1 MKLFFRVFLLI
12 QLVTL
17 PLRAQYMVQG
27 VVTDSL
33 TKEPLPY
40 TSVYLKGTTEGGMT
54 DNNGRFS
61 FKTYRPEATLVISAV
76 GYNEYVRPLPYTSV
90 YLKGTT
96 EGGMTDNN
104 GRFSFK
110 TYRPEATLVISAVGY
125 NEYVR
130 LIHPAKSSK
139 FNIVLSPATYALD
152 EVVVKPKRERYKKK
166 DNPAVEF
173 VRKMIEHRDDY
184 SPDERDFWKRD
195 RYEKMTFAINN
206 FDSLKQQK
214 WLYRKFK
221 FLTDYVD
228 TSAVTGRPVLAI
240 SNRELLATD
249 YYRKSPH
256 SRKQW
261 VTARRQAGVDEMLSQ
276 QGMEQAISVTMTDVD
291 LYENNITLFTNKF
304 VSPLSSLGPSF
315 YKYYLMDTLTVA
327 GKPCVDLT
335 FVPFNSESFGFTGHL
350 YVMLDSTYFV
360 RRAVMNFPQK
370 INLNFVDYMKIEQ
383 NFDRA
388 EDGTRQL
395 LNESI
400 TTEFKLVD
408 NSDGI
413 YAKRD
418 VYYRNY
424 QYEPDDK
431 ALQAFR
437 KPEKVIEEASASG
450 YSEAYWDA
458 NRQVEV
464 SKKETSV
471 DKMMAQLRSYPVYF
485 WTEKV
490 LKVLFT
496 GYIPAPK
503 EKEPLFYI
511 GMMNTTVDKM
521 MAQLRSYPVYF
532 WTEKVLK
539 VLFTGYIPAPKEK
552 EPLFYIGMMNTT
564 ISGNTLEGVR
574 LRAGG
579 MTTAWLN
586 PHLFGRGYM
595 AYGFRDHRVKGLA
608 ELEYSF
614 HKKKEYANEF
624 PIHSLK
630 LRYLSDVNQ
639 YGQHYLYTSQ
649 DNVFLALKRQ
659 KDDRIGYQRK
669 AELTYT
675 NEFHSGFSV
684 QMTTR
689 LRKDESSH
697 LIPFIKQDDRN
708 TYVKSISTSELELK
722 LRYAPNEKFFQT
734 QWNRFPVSLDAPV
747 FSLTHTMAAKGVLG
761 GDYTYHYTEAGFQK
775 RFWFSAFGYT
785 DVILKAGKV
794 WNKVPFP
801 LLVIPNANL
810 SYTIQPESYSLMN
823 AMEFMNDEYASWD
836 VTYYLNGWLFNR
848 IPLLKKLKWRE
859 VLSCRGLYGNLS
871 DKNNPAFQQDLFRF
885 PAGSTTMGHTPYVE
899 AGVGI
904 ENIFKVLRVDY
915 VWRLTYRNLPDI
927 DKSGLRISL
936 HMTF

>member
-1 MKLFFRVFLLI
+1 MRLFIRVFLLLQI
-12 QLVTL
+12 IAL
-17 PLRAQYMVQG
+17 PVRAQYIVQG

-33 TKEPLPY
+33 TREPLPY

-54 DNNGRFS
+54 DDKGVFS
-61 FKTYRPEATLVISAV
+61 FKTYRPEARLVISAV
-76 GYNEYVRPLPYTSV
+76 GYNEYT
-90 YLKGTT
+90 
-96 EGGMTDNN
+96 
-104 GRFSFK
+104 
-110 TYRPEATLVISAVGY
+110 
-125 NEYVR
+125 R
-130 LIHPAKSSK
+130 LIHPARGERIK
-139 FNIVLSPATYALD
+139 VALAPTTYALN

-166 DNPAVEF
+166 NNPAVEF

-184 SPDERDFWKRD
+184 SPDERDFWQRE

-206 FDSLKQQK
+206 FDSVKQQK

-228 TSAVTGRPVLAI
+228 TSAVTGKPVLAV

-256 SRKQW
+256 SEKQW
-261 VTARRQAGVDEMLSQ
+261 VKARRQAGVDEMLSQ

-291 LYENNITLFTNKF
+291 IYQNNITLFTNKF

-360 RRAVMNFPQK
+360 RRVVMNFPQK

-395 LNESI
+395 MNESI

-424 QYEPDDK
+424 AYEPTAD

-437 KPEKVIEEASASG
+437 KPEKVIEGMDSSAHSD
-450 YSEAYWDA
+450 AYWDA
-458 NRQVEV
+458 NRLAEV

-471 DKMMAQLRSYPVYF
+471 DKMMAQLRSYPVYY

-503 EKEPLFYI
+503 EK
-511 GMMNTTVDKM
+511 
-521 MAQLRSYPVYF
+521 A
-532 WTEKVLK
+532 
-539 VLFTGYIPAPKEK
+539 
-552 EPLFYIGMMNTT
+552 PLFYIGMMNTT
-564 ISGNTLEGVR
+564 ISGNALEGVR
-574 LRAGG
+574 VRAGG

-586 PHLFGRGYM
+586 PHLFGRGYV
-595 AYGFRDHRVKGLA
+595 AYGFRDERVKGLA

-675 NEFHSGFSV
+675 NEFHSGFSFQV
-684 QMTTR
+684 TTR

-697 LIPFIKQDDRN
+697 LIPFIRQDEDKSF
-708 TYVKSISTSELELK
+708 VKSISTSELELK

-747 FSLTHTMAAKGVLG
+747 FTLTHTMAAKGVLG

-801 LLVIPNANL
+801 LLIIPNANL

-836 VTYYLNGWLFNR
+836 VTYFLNGFLFNR

-859 VLSCRGLYGNLS
+859 VLSCRGIYGNLS
-871 DKNNPAFQQDLFRF
+871 DKNNPEFSEGLFAF

-899 AGVGI
+899 VGVGV
-904 ENIFKVLRVDY
+904 ENILKVLRVDY
-915 VWRLTYRNLPDI
+915 VWRLTYRDLPNI

>member
-1 MKLFFRVFLLI
+1 MRLAIKVFLFI
-12 QLVTL
+12 QLLAL
-17 PLRAQYMVQG
+17 PLRAQYVVQG

-33 TKEPLPY
+33 TQEPIPY
-40 TSVYLKGTTEGGMT
+40 TSVYLKGTSEGGMT

-61 FKTYRPEATLVISAV
+61 FKTYRSEGRIVVSSV
-76 GYNEYVRPLPYTSV
+76 GYNEY
-90 YLKGTT
+90 
-96 EGGMTDNN
+96 EQ
-104 GRFSFK
+104 
-110 TYRPEATLVISAVGY
+110 
-125 NEYVR
+125 
-130 LIHPAKSSK
+130 LIHPARGVYQK
-139 FNIVLSPATYALD
+139 VELSPATYALN
-152 EVVVKPKRERYKKK
+152 EVVIKPKRERYKKK
-166 DNPAVEF
+166 DNPAVAF
-173 VRKMIEHRDDY
+173 VRNMIEHRDDF
-184 SPDERDFWKRD
+184 SPDERDFWQRD

-206 FDSLKQQK
+206 FDSVKQQK

-228 TSAVTGRPVLAI
+228 TSAVTGKPLLAI

-256 SRKQW
+256 SEKQW
-261 VTARRQAGVDEMLSQ
+261 VKARRQAGVDEMLSQ

-291 LYENNITLFTNKF
+291 IYQNNITLFTNKF

-360 RRAVMNFPQK
+360 RKVVMNFPQK

-383 NFDRA
+383 TFDRA

-395 LNESI
+395 VNEAI

-424 QYEPDDK
+424 QYVPGDT
-431 ALQAFR
+431 ALLAFR
-437 KPEKVIEEASASG
+437 KPEKVIEGAEASL
-450 YSEAYWDA
+450 YPDEYWEA
-458 NRQVEV
+458 NRHVEV
-464 SKKETSV
+464 SEKETSV
-471 DKMMAQLRSYPVYF
+471 DKMMAQLRTYPVYY

-496 GYIPAPK
+496 GYIPLPK
-503 EKEPLFYI
+503 DKQPLFY
-511 GMMNTTVDKM
+511 
-521 MAQLRSYPVYF
+521 Y
-532 WTEKVLK
+532 
-539 VLFTGYIPAPKEK
+539 
-552 EPLFYIGMMNTT
+552 GMMNTT

-574 LRAGG
+574 VRAGG

-586 PHLFGRGYM
+586 PHLFGRGYV
-595 AYGFRDHRVKGLA
+595 AYGFRDERFKGLA

-614 HKKKEYANEF
+614 NKKKEYANEF

-630 LRYLSDVNQ
+630 ASYKSDVNQ

-659 KDDRIGYQRK
+659 KDDRIGYQQK

-675 NEFHSGFSV
+675 SEFHSGFSF
-684 QMTTR
+684 QLTTR

-697 LIPFIKQDDRN
+697 LIPFTDANGTYIPDIK
-708 TYVKSISTSELELK
+708 TSEVELK

-747 FSLTHTMAAKGVLG
+747 FTLTHTAAAKGVLG
-761 GDYTYHYTEAGFQK
+761 GDYSYQYTEFGFQK

-794 WNKVPFP
+794 WDKVPFP
-801 LLVIPNANL
+801 LLIIPNANL
-810 SYTIQPESYSLMN
+810 SYTIQPESFSMMN

-836 VTYYLNGWLFNR
+836 VTYYLNGFVFNR
-848 IPLLKKLKWRE
+848 IPLFKKLKWRE

-871 DKNNPAFQQDLFRF
+871 DKNNPALSDGLFTF

-904 ENIFKVLRVDY
+904 ENILKVLRVDY
-915 VWRLTYRNLPDI
+915 VWRLTYRNSPNI

>member
-1 MKLFFRVFLLI
+1 MRLFIRVFLLLQI
-12 QLVTL
+12 IALSV
-17 PLRAQYMVQG
+17 RAQYIVQG

-33 TKEPLPY
+33 TREPLPY

-54 DNNGRFS
+54 DDKGVFS
-61 FKTYRPEATLVISAV
+61 FKTYRPEARLVISAV
-76 GYNEYVRPLPYTSV
+76 GYNEYT
-90 YLKGTT
+90 
-96 EGGMTDNN
+96 
-104 GRFSFK
+104 
-110 TYRPEATLVISAVGY
+110 
-125 NEYVR
+125 R
-130 LIHPAKSSK
+130 LIHPARGERIK
-139 FNIVLSPATYALD
+139 VALAPTTYALN

-166 DNPAVEF
+166 NNPAVEF

-184 SPDERDFWKRD
+184 SPDERDFWQRE

-206 FDSLKQQK
+206 FDSVKQQK

-228 TSAVTGRPVLAI
+228 TSAVTGKPVLAV

-256 SRKQW
+256 SEKQW
-261 VTARRQAGVDEMLSQ
+261 VKARRQAGVDEMLSQ

-291 LYENNITLFTNKF
+291 IYQNNITLFTNKF

-327 GKPCVDLT
+327 EKPCVDLT

-360 RRAVMNFPQK
+360 RRVVMNFPQK

-383 NFDRA
+383 DFDRA

-395 LNESI
+395 MNESI

-424 QYEPDDK
+424 AYEPTAD

-437 KPEKVIEEASASG
+437 KPEKVIEGMDSSAHSD
-450 YSEAYWDA
+450 AYWDA
-458 NRQVEV
+458 NRLAEV

-471 DKMMAQLRSYPVYF
+471 DKMMAQLRSYPVYY

-490 LKVLFT
+490 LSILFT
-496 GYIPAPK
+496 GYIPTSK
-503 EKEPLFYI
+503 EAPLFYI
-511 GMMNTTVDKM
+511 GPMN
-521 MAQLRSYPVYF
+521 A
-532 WTEKVLK
+532 
-539 VLFTGYIPAPKEK
+539 
-552 EPLFYIGMMNTT
+552 T
-564 ISGNTLEGVR
+564 ISGNTLEGPR
-574 LRAGG
+574 IRAGG

-586 PHLFGRGYM
+586 PHLFGKGYI
-595 AYGFRDHRVKGLA
+595 AYGFKDERLKGLA
-608 ELEYSF
+608 EVEYSF
-614 HKKKEYANEF
+614 KKKKEYANEF

-630 LRYLSDVNQ
+630 VRYESDVNQ
-639 YGQHYLYTSQ
+639 YGQNYLYTSK
-649 DNVFLALKRQ
+649 DNVFLALKRE
-659 KDDRIGYQRK
+659 KDDRIGYYRQT
-669 AELTYT
+669 EMTYT
-675 NEFHSGFSV
+675 NEFYSGFSF
-684 QMTTR
+684 QLTARRRTDESSYLIPF
-689 LRKDESSH
+689 LRKDGEVYS
-697 LIPFIKQDDRN
+697 P
-708 TYVKSISTSELELK
+708 VKDFSTSAAELK

-747 FSLTHTMAAKGVLG
+747 FTLSHTIAGKGVLG
-761 GDYTYHYTEAGFQK
+761 SDYTYNHTEAGVQK

-785 DVILKAGKV
+785 DIILKAGKV
-794 WNKVPFP
+794 WDKVPFP
-801 LLVIPNANL
+801 LLIMPNANL

-823 AMEFMNDEYASWD
+823 AMEFMNDEYFSWD
-836 VTYYLNGWLFNR
+836 VTYFLNGWLFNR

-859 VLSCRGLYGNLS
+859 IVSCRGLYGHLS
-871 DKNNPAFQQDLFRF
+871 DKNNPDMTQGLFAF
-885 PAGSTTMGHTPYVE
+885 PIASTRTMGKTPYVE

-904 ENIFKVLRVDY
+904 ENIFKVLRLDY
-915 VWRLTYRNLPDI
+915 VWRLTYRDSPDI

>member
-1 MKLFFRVFLLI
+1 MRKLTLLLCALLAGI
-12 QLVTL
+12 SLAVAQTSISGTVLSAENDEPVIGASILVKGANASTI
-17 PLRAQYMVQG
+17 
-27 VVTDSL
+27 TD
-33 TKEPLPY
+33 
-40 TSVYLKGTTEGGMT
+40 T
-54 DNNGRFS
+54 DGKFTIKIPAGASR
-61 FKTYRPEATLVISAV
+61 TLVIS
-76 GYNEYVRPLPYTSV
+76 
-90 YLKGTT
+90 
-96 EGGMTDNN
+96 
-104 GRFSFK
+104 
-110 TYRPEATLVISAVGY
+110 
-125 NEYVR
+125 
-130 LIHPAKSSK
+130 
-139 FNIVLSPATYALD
+139 
-152 EVVVKPKRERYKKK
+152 
-166 DNPAVEF
+166 
-173 VRKMIEHRDDY
+173 
-184 SPDERDFWKRD
+184 
-195 RYEKMTFAINN
+195 
-206 FDSLKQQK
+206 
-214 WLYRKFK
+214 
-221 FLTDYVD
+221 
-228 TSAVTGRPVLAI
+228 
-240 SNRELLATD
+240 
-249 YYRKSPH
+249 
-256 SRKQW
+256 
-261 VTARRQAGVDEMLSQ
+261 
-276 QGMEQAISVTMTDVD
+276 
-291 LYENNITLFTNKF
+291 
-304 VSPLSSLGPSF
+304 
-315 YKYYLMDTLTVA
+315 
-327 GKPCVDLT
+327 
-335 FVPFNSESFGFTGHL
+335 
-350 YVMLDSTYFV
+350 
-360 RRAVMNFPQK
+360 
-370 INLNFVDYMKIEQ
+370 
-383 NFDRA
+383 
-388 EDGTRQL
+388 
-395 LNESI
+395 
-400 TTEFKLVD
+400 
-408 NSDGI
+408 
-413 YAKRD
+413 
-418 VYYRNY
+418 
-424 QYEPDDK
+424 
-431 ALQAFR
+431 
-437 KPEKVIEEASASG
+437 
-450 YSEAYWDA
+450 
-458 NRQVEV
+458 
-464 SKKETSV
+464 
-471 DKMMAQLRSYPVYF
+471 
-485 WTEKV
+485 
-490 LKVLFT
+490 
-496 GYIPAPK
+496 
-503 EKEPLFYI
+503 YI
-511 GMMNTTVDKM
+511 GMEKQEVFARNGMVVKLNSADHTLDDVVVVGYQTIRKEAKTGSIATVDGDDLASIPETSVDKM

-614 HKKKEYANEF
+614 HRKKEYANEF

-697 LIPFIKQDDRN
+697 LIPFVKQDDHN

-899 AGVGI
+899 AGVGV

-915 VWRLTYRNLPDI
+915 VWRLTYRDLPNI

>member
-1 MKLFFRVFLLI
+1 MRLKIKIFLFLI
-12 QLVTL
+12 VIVL
-17 PLRAQYMVQG
+17 PLRAQHIVQG

-33 TKEPLPY
+33 TNEPLPY
-40 TSVYLKGTTEGGMT
+40 TSVYLKGTSEGGMT
-54 DNNGRFS
+54 NDRGQFS
-61 FKTYRPEATLVISAV
+61 FKTYRPEAMLVISAV
-76 GYNEYVRPLPYTSV
+76 GYNEYT
-90 YLKGTT
+90 
-96 EGGMTDNN
+96 
-104 GRFSFK
+104 
-110 TYRPEATLVISAVGY
+110 
-125 NEYVR
+125 R
-130 LIHPAKSSK
+130 LIHPARAGR
-139 FNIVLSPATYALD
+139 ITVALSPATYALT
-152 EVVVKPKRERYKKK
+152 EVVVKPKRERYRKK

-173 VRKMIEHRDDY
+173 VRNMIEHRDDY
-184 SPDERDFWKRD
+184 APDEHDFWQRE
-195 RYEKMTFAINN
+195 RYEKTTFAINN

-221 FLTDYVD
+221 FLSDYVD
-228 TSAVTGRPVLAI
+228 TSAVTGKPVLAV

-249 YYRKSPH
+249 FYRKSPH

-261 VTARRQAGVDEMLSQ
+261 VRARRQAGVDEMLSQ

-291 LYENNITLFTNKF
+291 IYQNNITLFTNKF

-327 GKPCVDLT
+327 GRPCVDLS

-360 RRAVMNFPQK
+360 RRVVMNFPRK

-388 EDGTRQL
+388 ADGTRQL
-395 LNESI
+395 VDESI
-400 TTEFKLVD
+400 TTEFKIVD

-418 VYYRNY
+418 VFYRNY
-424 QYEPDDK
+424 AYEPGEEALK
-431 ALQAFR
+431 AFKR
-437 KPEKVIEEASASG
+437 PEKVIESHESSG
-450 YSEAYWDA
+450 YSDAYWDA
-458 NRQVEV
+458 HRQVEV

-471 DKMMAQLRSYPVYF
+471 DKMMAQLRTYPAYY

-496 GYIPAPK
+496 GYIPAPR
-503 EKEPLFYI
+503 EK
-511 GMMNTTVDKM
+511 
-521 MAQLRSYPVYF
+521 A
-532 WTEKVLK
+532 
-539 VLFTGYIPAPKEK
+539 
-552 EPLFYIGMMNTT
+552 PLFYIGMMNTT
-564 ISGNTLEGVR
+564 ISGNALEGVR

-586 PHLFGRGYM
+586 PHLFGRGYV
-595 AYGFRDHRVKGLA
+595 AYGFRDNRVKGLA

-614 HKKKEYANEF
+614 YKKKEYANEF

-630 LRYLSDVNQ
+630 LRFLSDVNQ

-669 AELTYT
+669 AEVTYT
-675 NEFHSGFSV
+675 NEFHSGFSM
-684 QMTTR
+684 QFTAR

-697 LIPFIKQDDRN
+697 LIPFIRQGAEADF
-708 TYVKSISTSELELK
+708 VKSISTSELEVK

-747 FSLTHTMAAKGVLG
+747 FTLTHTLAAKGVLG

-801 LLVIPNANL
+801 LLIIPNANL

-836 VTYYLNGWLFNR
+836 VTYFLNGFVFNR

-859 VLSCRGLYGNLS
+859 VLSCRGLYGNLNAR
-871 DKNNPAFQQDLFRF
+871 NNPAMSEGLFRF
-885 PAGSTTMGHTPYVE
+885 PVQSATMGHTPYVE

-904 ENIFKVLRVDY
+904 ENIFKVLRLDY